1 MPARLAAVVGLA
13 AALALGA
20 KVDQKTA
27 RSKFVAGVPILN
39 YHLAYDGQQNLAK
52 TENLKQDWTVVV
64 NPGVTDEQVASLCKM
79 SECKAVGH
87 PSSGGVP
94 FFEVSCTE
102 SELEKLMQQAKGVAK
117 YVEPDSPVDE
127 VPEIE
132 AKSQAATWGLNR
144 IGADQRGSEGEGATV
159 FILDTGIRV
168 SHNDFTGRASPGAD
182 VSSGSLVECNGNL
195 DCAADRQGHGTHCAG
210 SATGNTY
217 GVAPSA
223 QVRSVKVLS
232 DQGSGSWSWSFSAL
246 DWLATSSV
254 RPAVAS
260 MSLGGSGTIQAMK
273 DAVDAAVAAGVTV
286 VVAAGNDNT
295 DACGFSPAYVPSAI
309 TVGST
314 DSTDARSYFSNY
326 GTCVDIWGPGSSVL
340 SAGHTSDS
348 ATATY
353 SGTSMACPHVS
364 GGAALV
370 LGRDSSKNPAAVLAE
385 LLADAWYDA
394 ISDLRT
400 GDTNALLYLVPGGA
414 PPTTTPVP
422 TPAPP
427 PGTWEVTS
435 GTGCTM
441 TGNCIQSNN
450 HPGDYGNNEDC
461 TINAYEVDIT
471 VAAFNTES
479 GYDFLRMGGTP
490 YSGTS
495 GPPSGTFTG
504 VISWASDYSEVRSG
518 WQLCQG
524 SSPGPAPT
532 PAPTTASP
540 TPAPTTQAP
549 TPTPP
554 SPPAP
559 TPPSSGNCSSWCEP
573 PADCVDY
580 PFSCSGCC
588 DGSPSPSPP
597 SPPAPSPPSSGD
609 CYSIC
614 DRCTDLTNYPSICG
628 GCTHLC

>member
-1 MPARLAAVVGLA
+1 MPARCAAVVGLA
-13 AALALGA
+13 AALAQGA
-20 KVDQKTA
+20 RVDRHQKHA

-39 YHLAYDGQQNLAK
+39 YHLAYDSQKTLAK

-64 NPGVTDEQVASLCKM
+64 NPGVSDEQVAALCKL
-79 SECKAVGH
+79 SDCKAVGH

-102 SELEKLMQQAKGVAK
+102 AELEQLMQQAKGVAK
-117 YVEPDSPVDE
+117 YIEPDSQVDAI
-127 VPEIE
+127 PEIDATTE
-132 AKSQAATWGLNR
+132 AATWGLNR
-144 IGADQRGSEGEGATV
+144 IGADQRPSEGAGATV
-159 FILDTGIRV
+159 FVLDTGIRTT
-168 SHNDFTGRASPGAD
+168 HNDFTGRASPGAD

-195 DCAADRQGHGTHCAG
+195 NCAADRQGHGTHCAG
-210 SATGNTY
+210 SVGGNTY
-217 GVAPSA
+217 GVAPAA
-223 QVRSVKVLS
+223 QVRSIKVLS

-246 DWLATSSV
+246 DWLATGSV

-260 MSLGGSGTIQAMK
+260 MSLGGSGQVSAMK
-273 DAVDAAVAAGVTV
+273 DAVDAAVDSGVTV
-286 VVAAGNDNT
+286 VVAAGNENS
-295 DACGFSPAYVPSAI
+295 DACGFSPAYVPSAV

-314 DSTDARSYFSNY
+314 DSTDSRSYFSNY

-370 LGRDSSKNPAAVLAE
+370 LGRDASKNPAAVLAE
-385 LLADAWYDA
+385 LMADAWYDA

-435 GTGCTM
+435 GAGCTK

-450 HPGDYGNNEDC
+450 HPADYGSNEEC
-461 TINAYEVDIT
+461 TINAYEVDLT
-471 VAAFNTES
+471 VEAFSTES
-479 GYDFLRMGGTP
+479 GYDILTMGGTR

-495 GPPSGTFTG
+495 GPAGGAFSG
-504 VISWASDYSEVRSG
+504 VISWASDYSVVSSG
-518 WQLCQG
+518 WKLCHG
-524 SSPGPAPT
+524 SSPGPVPT
-532 PAPTTASP
+532 PAPTTQSP
-540 TPAPTTQAP
+540 TPAPTTQA
-549 TPTPP
+549 P

-580 PFSCSGCC
+580 PYSCSGCC
-588 DGSPSPSPP
+588 DGSPSP

-614 DRCTDLTNYPSICG
+614 DRESDCTNYPSICG
-628 GCTHLC
+628 GCSFC

>member
-1 MPARLAAVVGLA
+1 MTARSAAVVGLA
-13 AALALGA
+13 AALVQGA
-20 KVDQKTA
+20 RVDRQKKPA
-27 RSKFVAGVPILN
+27 RSKFVAGVPIVN
-39 YHLAYDGQQNLAK
+39 YHLAFDGQTTLAN
-52 TENLKQDWTVVV
+52 TENSKWDWTVVV
-64 NPGVTDEQVASLCKM
+64 NSGVSDEQVAALCKLGD
-79 SECKAVGH
+79 CKAVGH

-102 SELEKLMQQAKGVAK
+102 SELDALMQQARGVAK
-117 YVEPDSPVDE
+117 YVEPDTQVYA

-132 AKSQAATWGLNR
+132 ATSQAATWGLNR
-144 IGADQRGSEGEGATV
+144 IGADQRPSQGAGATV
-159 FILDTGIRV
+159 FVLDTGVRTT
-168 SHNDFTGRASPGAD
+168 HNDFTGRASPGAD

-195 DCAADRQGHGTHCAG
+195 NCAADGQGHGTHCAG

-217 GVAPSA
+217 GVAPLA

-232 DQGSGSWSWSFSAL
+232 DEGSGSWSWSFSAL

-273 DAVDAAVAAGVTV
+273 DAVDAAVAAGVV
-286 VVAAGNDNT
+286 VSVAAGNDNT

-309 TVGST
+309 TVGSA

-326 GTCVDIWGPGSSVL
+326 GTCVDIWGPGSDVL
-340 SAGHTSDS
+340 SCGHTSDS

-364 GGAALV
+364 GAAALV
-370 LGRDSSKNPAAVLAE
+370 LGRDDSKSPSAVLAE
-385 LLADAWYDA
+385 LLADAWYGA
-394 ISDLRT
+394 ISDLKT

-450 HPGDYGNNEDC
+450 HPASYGNSEDC

-471 VAAFNTES
+471 VEAFSTES
-479 GYDFLRMGGTP
+479 GYDFLTMGGVR
-490 YSGTS
+490 YAGTS
-495 GPPSGTFTG
+495 GPTSGTYSG
-504 VISWASDYSEVRSG
+504 VISWATDSSVVQSG
-518 WQLCQG
+518 WKLCK
-524 SSPGPAPT
+524 A
-532 PAPTTASP
+532 
-540 TPAPTTQAP
+540 
-549 TPTPP
+549 
-554 SPPAP
+554 
-559 TPPSSGNCSSWCEP
+559 
-573 PADCVDY
+573 
-580 PFSCSGCC
+580 
-588 DGSPSPSPP
+588 
-597 SPPAPSPPSSGD
+597 
-609 CYSIC
+609 
-614 DRCTDLTNYPSICG
+614 
-628 GCTHLC
+628 